1 MLMFSDKESKN
12 IERIET
18 LIGEQC
24 NIIGNLNG
32 GGLLKIDGSLEG
44 NVMWQ
49 DDVILGVFSIINGN
63 LTCKN
68 SVISGKVTG
77 NIICEETLTIENS
90 GKVVGDITVKK
101 LVIKEGGIFDGK
113 CTMLVHKDASELF
126 E

>member
-1 MLMFSDKESKN
+1 MFSDKDSKN
-12 IERIET
+12 IDRIET

-32 GGLLKIDGSLEG
+32 GGLLKVDGSVEG
-44 NVMWQ
+44 DIMWQ

-63 LTCKN
+63 LTCK
-68 SVISGKVTG
+68 SSIISGKITG

-101 LVIKEGGIFDGK
+101 LAVKEGGIFDGK
-113 CTMLVHKDASELF
+113 CTMLVLKDASEVF
-126 E
+126 D